1 MHNFYGRRS
10 NRFLL
15 QAYNFVMNNN
25 QYDSFSFR
33 MIIDSALNIKPS
45 ADKLIFIGKDNKI
58 KKYTF
63 LTR

>member
-33 MIIDSALNIKPS
+33 MIIDPELNVKPL
-45 ADKLIFIGKDNKI
+45 ADKLIFIGKDNGKL
-58 KKYTF
+58 KK
-63 LTR
+63 

>member
-25 QYDSFSFR
+25 QYDSVSFR
-33 MIIDSALNIKPS
+33 MIIDSGLNVKPS
-45 ADKLIFIGKDNKI
+45 ADKLIFNGKDNKL
-58 KKYTF
+58 KK
-63 LTR
+63 